1 MTVKGWKGQE
11 RFKHSQTAS
20 VRIISRNAVTDDGDV
35 MANKAPI
42 KKDAKGGIKHFPYT
56 EIEAKPVVMEGAD
69 KARMRLVIG
78 KDHGAPTF
86 YMRIFEV
93 EPGGHTPYHQH
104 PFEHENYIM
113 DGKGELVRVDGKE
126 PLKPGDIVFIPGGVM
141 HQYRNAG
148 KEVFRFICLIPKQ
161 D

>member
-1 MTVKGWKGQE
+1 MAVKKETKVQ
-11 RFKHSQTAS
+11 S
-20 VRIISRNAVTDDGDV
+20 
-35 MANKAPI
+35 
-42 KKDAKGGIKHFPYT
+42 KGGIKHHHYT
-56 EIEAKPVVMEGAD
+56 EIAANPVQMEGAD
-69 KARMRLVIG
+69 KAKMRLVIG
-78 KDHGAPTF
+78 KDHGAPNF
-86 YMRIFEV
+86 YMRIFEL

-113 DGKGELVRVDGKE
+113 DGKGELVREDGKE

-148 KEVFRFICLIPKQ
+148 KEVFRFICLIPKN